1 MSSRTPST
9 AEAALPAQVN
19 ALEAAL
25 RAGDEER
32 VLALCGAIL
41 TFDSRALLESL
52 GAAELHQ
59 RRRAHEAVDVALRGF
74 LLADDGASDSW
85 RAWLLPSPVGV
96 LTRPLWIANARWL
109 RASGSNVPDE
119 NSERLEPEQLSKL
132 DLVRQAKA
140 LGRYCVANDGA
151 RAVDVSG
158 LLEVLHHELHPLF
171 CSWLVGT
178 HFNSPG
184 YLTASPAEVHQLEAL
199 AAYLEHWSDEPFEL
213 PASTQ
218 ELATVYDA
226 AYREGVDLSALCE
239 TVNGRA
245 MTGLVGALRGT
256 AGHTAALDAL
266 EPGAHVLIAPNWRED
281 HVSHR
286 CLSPLLEGERQRG
299 AVALLTHEHGTT
311 PPAPP
316 AADWHAIEHQLPGQT
331 HLLVELG
338 ALAGELSARKLEL
351 AFFPEVLPSN
361 ASAWLATQ
369 RLARVQATAYGY
381 PVSSGLESMDYFV
394 GGAEVEDVT
403 SAARYSEQLVLL
415 PGFGVS
421 TTPPPAPR
429 TQRVRPVDD
438 ERLRLVSTAG
448 YRKLGHAMLD
458 AWDEILRSKSG
469 LSLDLFPAMSV
480 EAARRQGPL
489 MAKHLT
495 HEEVTLHPSVPR
507 LELLD
512 HLVDADLYLDS
523 FPFGGFNTLVEVLTC
538 GCPFVT
544 LEGDAARNRFGAAIL
559 RRLELPEFLIARSW
573 RGYIEA
579 ATRLLRD
586 AGLRA
591 ELRAR
596 LADREAV
603 LAALTDANASAH
615 FDAALEW
622 MLAEGPRRG
631 RPGPPVFIE
640 AGQAPRPLAL

>member
-1 MSSRTPST
+1 MSPRTPPT
-9 AEAALPAQVN
+9 ALSAQAD
-19 ALEAAL
+19 ALEAAIL
-25 RAGDEER
+25 ARDEER

-52 GAAELHQ
+52 GPVELSE
-59 RRRAHEAVDVALRGF
+59 RRRAHEGVDLAFRSF
-74 LLADDGASDSW
+74 LLADEHESESW

-96 LTRPLWIANARWL
+96 LTRPLWISNARWL
-109 RASGSNVPDE
+109 RASGSRVPDE
-119 NSERLEPEQLSKL
+119 NDEALTPDGLTGL
-132 DLVRQAKA
+132 DLPGQAKA

-151 RAVDVSG
+151 RAVDVRASLG
-158 LLEVLHHELHPLF
+158 ALRPELHPLF
-171 CSWLVGT
+171 CAWLVGT

-184 YLTASPAEVHQLEAL
+184 YLAASPAEAHQVQAL
-199 AAYLEHWSDEPFEL
+199 TAYLDHWSGQPFDL

-239 TVNGRA
+239 TVNGQA
-245 MTGLVGALRGT
+245 MTGLVRALR
-256 AGHTAALDAL
+256 AGPSHTPELARL
-266 EPGAHVLIAPNWRED
+266 ERGAHVLIAPNWRED

-299 AVALLTHEHGTT
+299 AVALLTHEHGVT
-311 PPAPP
+311 PPAAP
-316 AADWHAIEHQLPGQT
+316 AADWNTIEHQLPGRT

-338 ALAGELSARKLEL
+338 ALAEELCAHELEL

-369 RLARVQATAYGY
+369 RLARVQATGYGY
-381 PVSSGLESMDYFV
+381 PVSSGLPAMDYFV
-394 GGAEVEDVT
+394 GGAEVEDQA
-403 SAARYSEQLVLL
+403 SATRYSEQLVLL

-429 TQRVRPVDD
+429 TRRDRPLDD
-438 ERLRLVSTAG
+438 DRLRLVSAAG
-448 YRKLGHAMLD
+448 YRKLGHAMLE
-458 AWDEILRSKSG
+458 AWDAVLRSRSG
-469 LSLDLFPAMSV
+469 LSLDLFPAMSAD
-480 EAARRQGPL
+480 AARRQGPL
-489 MAKHLT
+489 MARHLR
-495 HEEVTLHPSVPR
+495 HDEVTLHPSVPR

-559 RRLELPEFLIARSW
+559 RRLELPEFLIAKSW
-573 RGYIEA
+573 REYVEA
-579 ATRLLRD
+579 ATRLLGD

-591 ELRAR
+591 DLRAR

-603 LAALTDANASAH
+603 LAALTDADAGAH

-622 MLAEGPRRG
+622 MLSEGPRQG

-640 AGQAPRPLAL
+640 AGSAPRPLAV